1 MLTGDLVRGRVHR
14 GKLRLALV
22 DPDNSD
28 LQDLSA
34 RLVAVFTLAPGCS
47 REDIQSAVESAC
59 EGPVHPVV
67 AKGLAHLLWKRCETS
82 APPGP
87 DAATLRSV
95 VFRAAATAR
104 KEGTTPFPRE
114 TILAECGGPLGLDPA
129 GVERA
134 LFSDLPSEEII
145 RSFEPIQAEQLIF
158 EYNLALIQGA
168 LLRSTRVV
176 LTLGRPRPEALR
188 SIFRA
193 ARFHRLLV
201 STRRPT
207 PGRVE
212 LAVDG
217 PANLLEEIVKHGM
230 QLACFIPWAMCQ
242 PKYHLAAEILWG
254 PRRTPCLLEFTHL
267 AGIKCVVPA
276 PVSGPP
282 RELLAFASLFTR
294 EAAGWTIDHEAEPV
308 ELDDGYWVPDL
319 KLIRSS
325 DGKIVYFDF
334 ITRGKPQS
342 VASHL
347 RRLSRQKKWVWLVA
361 ASQTLLAEP
370 VHEAAGRLIPF
381 KSIPL
386 VETVVSRAEHLVDAP
401 SGGP

>member
-114 TILAECGGPLGLDPA
+114 AILAECGGPLGLDPA
-129 GVERA
+129 AVERA

-176 LTLGRPRPEALR
+176 LTL
-188 SIFRA
+188 
-193 ARFHRLLV
+193 
-201 STRRPT
+201 
-207 PGRVE
+207 
-212 LAVDG
+212 
-217 PANLLEEIVKHGM
+217 
-230 QLACFIPWAMCQ
+230 ACYTW
-242 PKYHLAAEILWG
+242 
-254 PRRTPCLLEFTHL
+254 THL
-267 AGIKCVVPA
+267 VVVPQGH
-276 PVSGPP
+276 P
-282 RELLAFASLFTR
+282 
-294 EAAGWTIDHEAEPV
+294 
-308 ELDDGYWVPDL
+308 LDDGRPLSLARLARHPLYKRVIRLTTRFKAHDEANDAHVGDTV
-319 KLIRSS
+319 LIEESR
-325 DGKIVYFDF
+325 
-334 ITRGKPQS
+334 P
-342 VASHL
+342 
-347 RRLSRQKKWVWLVA
+347 LSATKRW
-361 ASQTLLAEP
+361 
-370 VHEAAGRLIPF
+370 R
-381 KSIPL
+381 L
-386 VETVVSRAEHLVDAP
+386 VEILEKAK
-401 SGGP
+401 

>member
-14 GKLRLALV
+14 GKLRLAMV
-22 DPDNSD
+22 DPDHSD
-28 LQDLSA
+28 LQDLST

-67 AKGLAHLLWKRCETS
+67 AKGLAHLLWKRCDTS

-95 VFRAAATAR
+95 VFRAAARAR
-104 KEGTTPFPRE
+104 AVGALPFPRD
-114 TILAECGGPLGLDPA
+114 TILTECGGPFGLDPA

-145 RSFEPIQAEQLIF
+145 QSFDPIQPDQLVS
-158 EYNLALIQGA
+158 EYILALIQGA
-168 LLRSTRVV
+168 LLRSTRVI

-212 LAVDG
+212 LSIDG
-217 PANLLEEIVKHGM
+217 PANLLEETVKHGM
-230 QLACFIPWAMCQ
+230 QLACFIPWALCQ

-267 AGIKCVVPA
+267 AGIKCRVPA
-276 PVSGPP
+276 PVFGPP
-282 RELLAFASLFTR
+282 REIQAFVALFSR
-294 EAAGWTIDHEAEPV
+294 EAPGWTIDHEGEPV
-308 ELDDGYWVPDL
+308 ELDDGFWVPDL
-319 KLIRSS
+319 KLTRSA
-325 DGKIVYFDF
+325 DGKTVYFDL

-347 RRLSRQKKWVWLVA
+347 RRLARQKELVWLVA
-361 ASQTLLAEP
+361 ASQTLMAEP
-370 VHEAAGRLIPF
+370 VPEASGRLIPF

-386 VETVVSRAEHLVDAP
+386 VEKVVSQAEKLAGP